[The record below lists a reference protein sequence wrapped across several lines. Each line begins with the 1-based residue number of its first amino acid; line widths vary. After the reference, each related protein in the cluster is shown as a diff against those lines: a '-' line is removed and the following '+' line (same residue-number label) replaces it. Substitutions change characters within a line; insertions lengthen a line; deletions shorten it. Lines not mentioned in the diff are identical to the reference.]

1 LKPVQA
7 NSSKDPILK
16 ITQKRAGGVAQDV
29 GPEFKTPELP
39 KKEKQTNKKTLRNS
53 KLDPGMVVY
62 AYNPST

>member
-1 LKPVQA
+1 
-7 NSSKDPILK
+7 
-16 ITQKRAGGVAQDV
+16 VAQDV